1 MGVVGIAS
9 LLPRGMRAC
18 NLFRTTDGHCSAI
31 GGKWYANH
39 IVHCLFVLPN
49 RQGLGEKIGYLFD
62 AFHPRNL
69 KLPLPHPV
77 ANPMK
82 AHVDGL
88 GVLRFDVV
96 VGEAHSEG
104 VVHEDGGAG
113 EGLRVT

>member
-1 MGVVGIAS
+1 MGVVGVAT

-18 NLFRTTDGHCSAI
+18 YPFRSTDGQCAAV
-31 GGKWYANH
+31 GGKGYANH
-39 IVHCLFVLPN
+39 IVHCLLVLPN
-49 RQGLGEKIGYLFD
+49 RQWLGEKISYLFD

-69 KLPLPHPV
+69 KLSLPHPV